1 MRMKRIDSLK
11 WDYINKHII
20 SNSISAAFGRAKVY
34 RTGVDGK
41 NPNRDRLREALAGL
55 LEASGVK
62 YRRKVSSAEH
72 TKTIKKISDTLSRQ
86 FKGKRLLCK
95 DRFRIGIAQKA
106 LNVYLKY
113 LWTLGKIVTP
123 PHCPFDYGIIQML
136 PLGKEEKKALTWTKL
151 DTIRGYQKMV
161 EAAEIEVKSTG
172 HTSIAEWE
180 LNAWEDI
187 R

>member
-1 MRMKRIDSLK
+1 
-11 WDYINKHII
+11 
-20 SNSISAAFGRAKVY
+20 
-34 RTGVDGK
+34 
-41 NPNRDRLREALAGL
+41 
-55 LEASGVK
+55 
-62 YRRKVSSAEH
+62 
-72 TKTIKKISDTLSRQ
+72 
-86 FKGKRLLCK
+86 
-95 DRFRIGIAQKA
+95 
-106 LNVYLKY
+106 
-113 LWTLGKIVTP
+113 
-123 PHCPFDYGIIQML
+123 ML